1 MPIVQSCGKY
11 VYCIFS
17 GAPMHAPMP
26 NELPASEP
34 FSNATY
40 QPIEFNTKYKYSAW
54 EPLPPPHSPCT
65 PHPPMFV
72 VFGPL

>member
-11 VYCIFS
+11 VYCRFS
-17 GAPMHAPMP
+17 RAPKHAPMP
-26 NELPASEP
+26 NESLASEP

-40 QPIEFNTKYKYSAW
+40 YQPIELDTKYKYSAW
-54 EPLPPPHSPCT
+54 EPLPPHSPCT

-72 VFGPL
+72 VFRPL